1 MEPKTEEEE
10 LVSVKANSPNPSEP
24 ENSINVEILRAIGHL
39 AEQIKGIDSRTS
51 NLERSLNDQ
60 FLNEANNSKARIP
73 VERIPTNAPDRRYE
87 RFSAGAGEVE
97 NEYVE
102 ELKRERFR
110 VPDESQ
116 YMDPSLFKSKAD
128 PFVQFNRNVVGGR
141 SSLAN
146 YMNREDF
153 VNSSNVNANANA
165 YQQQFRYSVTKE
177 WVECKIYLEKL
188 TPFAILDW
196 MEKLTKFENT
206 HDQVIVKAGALL
218 NDYARSVVIQKTD
231 FVGDYRKF
239 FPLSKEEVYSLL
251 QETVRPTSQLDF
263 HDKLKSTLFKKFPW
277 DPSVKITIFN
287 YRSFHL
293 RLKEYCDKFAE
304 AYLFLS
310 YGCLKDNIPP
320 IDNKEKGLMKVF
332 IGGMPGKLPGTIAEE
347 CRLRKCT
354 NLSLMVKKFL
364 EESERINKLSEMIK
378 DVKVFF
384 TDKESSKDS
393 DGDIVEKGLFKSKSY
408 REIDRSRSQ
417 RVNAITED
425 VFMDQSC
432 IKKDDSEDDGSFE
445 EMNDQIDLA
454 RDDAMTLEE
463 LDSNKDG
470 MNEDTEC
477 ETGEPVNMVS
487 NFQPRGIAPT
497 SQPYAQRSATAQV
510 QRMSSGNPNS
520 ASNPPRACYGMLENG
535 VCNKEGGCTFS
546 HDFKVLEE
554 ARKRVNSTP
563 WMKSSTPARNSK

>member
-1 MEPKTEEEE
+1 MDFKAEEMD
-10 LVSVKANSPNPSEP
+10 LLSAKSDSPNPSEP
-24 ENSINVEILRAIGHL
+24 ENDANTRILRAINRL
-39 AEQIKGIDSRTS
+39 VEQVNAIDRRCARLEKESDEQFFEAFRASR
-51 NLERSLNDQ
+51 
-60 FLNEANNSKARIP
+60 SKVH
-73 VERIPTNAPDRRYE
+73 VEKEVPKAPNHRYE

-102 ELKRERFR
+102 ELKRDKFNM
-110 VPDESQ
+110 PDESQ

-128 PFVQFNRNVVGGR
+128 PFVQFNRNIVGGR

-153 VNSSNVNANANA
+153 VNNSNVNNNANV

-218 NDYARSVVIQKTD
+218 SDYARSVVMQKTD

-239 FPLSKEEVYSLL
+239 FPLNKEEVYSLL

-263 HDKLKSTLFKKFPW
+263 HDKLKSALFKKFPW
-277 DPSVKITIFN
+277 DPSVKVTIFN

-310 YGCLKDNIPP
+310 YQCLKDNIPP
-320 IDNKEKGLMKVF
+320 IDNKENGLMKVF

-384 TDKESSKDS
+384 TDKESGKDL
-393 DGDIVEKGLFKSKSY
+393 DGDVVEKGLFKSKSY
-408 REIDRSRSQ
+408 KEIDRSRSH
-417 RVNAITED
+417 RVNAISED
-425 VFMDQSC
+425 VFTDQSC
-432 IKKDDSEDDGSFE
+432 IKKDESDDDGSFGE
-445 EMNDQIDLA
+445 VNDRVETVPDET
-454 RDDAMTLEE
+454 MTLEE
-463 LDSNKDG
+463 LGESNTESNGD
-470 MNEDTEC
+470 MENEIDVQ
-477 ETGEPVNMVS
+477 VNMVS
-487 NFQPRGIAPT
+487 NFQPRGIAPG

-510 QRMSSGNPNS
+510 QKMGSGNPNS
-520 ASNPPRACYGMLENG
+520 SSNPPRACYGMLENG

-563 WMKSSTPARNSK
+563 WMRPNAVTHNSK

>member
-1 MEPKTEEEE
+1 MDF
-10 LVSVKANSPNPSEP
+10 KAAEMDLLSAKSDSPNPSEP
-24 ENSINVEILRAIGHL
+24 ENDVNTRILSAIDRLVEQVNAIDRRCARL
-39 AEQIKGIDSRTS
+39 EKESDEQFFEDFKASR
-51 NLERSLNDQ
+51 
-60 FLNEANNSKARIP
+60 SKVH
-73 VERIPTNAPDRRYE
+73 VEKEVPKAPNHRYE

-102 ELKRERFR
+102 ELKRDKSNM
-110 VPDESQ
+110 PDESQ

-128 PFVQFNRNVVGGR
+128 PFVQFNRNIVGGR

-153 VNSSNVNANANA
+153 VNNSNVNNNANV

-196 MEKLTKFENT
+196 VEKLTKFENT

-218 NDYARSVVIQKTD
+218 NDYARSVVMQKTD
-231 FVGDYRKF
+231 FVGGYRKF

-263 HDKLKSTLFKKFPW
+263 HDKLKSALFKKFPW
-277 DPSVKITIFN
+277 DPSVKVTIFN

-310 YGCLKDNIPP
+310 YGCHKDNIPP

-393 DGDIVEKGLFKSKSY
+393 EGDVVEKGLFKSKSY

-432 IKKDDSEDDGSFE
+432 IKKDDSEDDGSFG

-463 LDSNKDG
+463 LDDNKDG
-470 MNEDTEC
+470 MNEDAEC

-487 NFQPRGIAPT
+487 NFQPRGLAPT

-510 QRMSSGNPNS
+510 QRMSSGNPNFT
-520 ASNPPRACYGMLENG
+520 SNPPRACYGMLENG

-546 HDFKVLEE
+546 HDFKVLED

-563 WMKSSTPARNSK
+563 WLKPNTPAHNSK